1 MSPDFTLV
9 AKLSGAA
16 LFGFAAVA
24 LVAIALSGSNAAA
37 AAEQSEPVQVQR
49 EIIPGSELM
58 TSRER
63 ERYRI
68 RMQAAGTPEKQA
80 QVREG
85 HVKQMRER
93 ARLRGLELAPL
104 KQSAP

>member
-1 MSPDFTLV
+1 MSTGFRPVSEFPGGALI
-9 AKLSGAA
+9 GAA
-16 LFGFAAVA
+16 AVLLLAAVLA
-24 LVAIALSGSNAAA
+24 CSTAAA
-37 AAEQSEPVQVQR
+37 ADGADAPQVQR

-68 RMQAAGTPEKQA
+68 RMRAAGTQEKQA
-80 QVREG
+80 QVREE

-93 ARLRGLELAPL
+93 ARLRGLELAPA
-104 KQSAP
+104 KERAP

>member
-1 MSPDFTLV
+1 MSPDFTPV
-9 AKLSGAA
+9 GKLSGAA
-16 LFGFAAVA
+16 LFGSAAVLLLA
-24 LVAIALSGSNAAA
+24 AALSCSTAAA
-37 AAEQSEPVQVQR
+37 AADGADAPQVQR

-68 RMQAAGTPEKQA
+68 RMRAAGTPEKQA
-80 QVREG
+80 QAREG